1 LQLTSTERKM
11 LKGEF
16 GQGTAEAMKIIVAL
30 GEAYDAPRL
39 VEVSRAHEAFGSA
52 ESSTWFLELFA
63 GLNARCAVPTTCN
76 PAFDYQYLE
85 KAGMR
90 LSKEDTDLCRR
101 TGEARVK
108 LGVIP
113 SYCCTPY
120 LQENVPRMGEIIA
133 FSESSATPY
142 VNAVCGARSHRESA
156 NSALAAAICG
166 RVPLYGTLLDRN
178 RKGDV
183 LVDVEARLRDDF
195 DYHLLGYAVGKIAGA
210 GIPVFDKMQSLR
222 PTPEDLTSLGAEMA
236 TSGAVSMY
244 HIIGLTPEAKDLK
257 TAFGGK
263 APKTKV
269 TITDADLH
277 RVQRVNSHPK
287 GKIDFVMFGC
297 PHYDLWQV
305 RDVARLLEGKKISKG
320 VDFWVMTSPT
330 TRNLAKVMGY
340 EGIIN
345 KAGGH
350 IIGGTCSDQV
360 CWERFYRG
368 KVGVTDSLK
377 AWYYT
382 IHRGISFVLDRRS
395 ACVAAALKGGF

>member
-1 LQLTSTERKM
+1 LQLTVKENKM
-11 LKGEF
+11 LKGAF
-16 GQGTAEAMKIIVAL
+16 GPGAAEAMRIIVAL
-30 GEAYDAPRL
+30 GEAYDAPRM
-39 VEVSRAHEAFGSA
+39 VEVSRAHEAFGAS

-63 GLNARCAVPTTCN
+63 SLNARCVVPTTCN
-76 PAFDYQYLE
+76 PTFDYEYLE
-85 KAGMR
+85 KVGKCLPR
-90 LSKEDTDLCRR
+90 EDTDLCRR

-108 LGVIP
+108 LGIIP

-120 LQENVPRMGEIIA
+120 LQENVPRVGEVIA

-166 RVPLYGTLLDRN
+166 RVPLYGYLLNRN
-178 RKGDV
+178 RKGEI
-183 LVDVEARLRDDF
+183 LVNVDARLRDDF
-195 DYHLLGYAVGKIAGA
+195 DYHLLGYAVGKEAGT
-210 GIPVFDKMQSLR
+210 GIPVFDKMESLC
-222 PTPEDLTSLGAEMA
+222 TSPEDLTSLGAEMA

-244 HIIGLTPEAKDLK
+244 HIIGITPEAKDLK

-263 APKTKV
+263 PPKK
-269 TITDADLH
+269 TITVTDADLR
-277 RVQRVNSHPK
+277 RVQRVNSQPK

-297 PHYDLWQV
+297 PHYNFWQV
-305 RDVARLLEGKKISKG
+305 RDVARLLEGKKICKD
-320 VDFWVMTSPT
+320 VDFWVLTSPT

-377 AWYYT
+377 AWYYNV
-382 IHRGISFVLDRRS
+382 HRGISFILERRS